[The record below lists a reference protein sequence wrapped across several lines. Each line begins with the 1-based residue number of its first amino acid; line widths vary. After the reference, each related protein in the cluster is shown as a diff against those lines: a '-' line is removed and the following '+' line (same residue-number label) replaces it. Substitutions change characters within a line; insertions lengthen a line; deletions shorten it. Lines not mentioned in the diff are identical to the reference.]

1 MTNRGSHQ
9 DFNLLRSLEVF
20 LAIAEHGQMTRAAS
34 MLGISQSAVSQHLA
48 NLEALYDTT
57 LIDRGLR
64 PMQLTLTG
72 QALQQHASDI
82 LRRLELVDSDLNQ
95 IDQPQIPLL
104 RIGMLPS
111 LATLLTPVLIGSARD
126 LYQVS
131 QISLFADLSNT
142 HQQLIKSRQVDL
154 VITSQ
159 AFYDLDGLVRYPIL
173 EEDFLLLLP
182 PHFTDF
188 DGSLENLAAAL
199 PMVRFSPSTPVGR
212 LVDQHLRRCNID
224 IERFIDAD
232 RTTMLMAAVAA
243 GHGFAILSPTLLL
256 DGIIEGMALT
266 VRELPIA
273 PLRRKIMLV
282 NRSGELDRLPP
293 ELRNAIATRLET
305 AIELLD
311 PIAHQS
317 VKFADPP

>member
-1 MTNRGSHQ
+1 
-9 DFNLLRSLEVF
+9 
-20 LAIAEHGQMTRAAS
+20 
-34 MLGISQSAVSQHLA
+34 
-48 NLEALYDTT
+48 
-57 LIDRGLR
+57 
-64 PMQLTLTG
+64 
-72 QALQQHASDI
+72 
-82 LRRLELVDSDLNQ
+82 
-95 IDQPQIPLL
+95 
-104 RIGMLPS
+104 
-111 LATLLTPVLIGSARD
+111 
-126 LYQVS
+126 
-131 QISLFADLSNT
+131 
-142 HQQLIKSRQVDL
+142 
-154 VITSQ
+154 
-159 AFYDLDGLVRYPIL
+159 
-173 EEDFLLLLP
+173 
-182 PHFTDF
+182 
-188 DGSLENLAAAL
+188 
-199 PMVRFSPSTPVGR
+199 MVRFSPSTPVGR